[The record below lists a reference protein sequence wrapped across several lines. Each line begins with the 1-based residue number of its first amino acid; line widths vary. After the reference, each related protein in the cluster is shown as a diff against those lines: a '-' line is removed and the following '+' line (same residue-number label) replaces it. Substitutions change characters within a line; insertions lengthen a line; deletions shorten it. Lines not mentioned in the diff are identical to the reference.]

1 MPALRAAEEALKNIK
16 QNDITL
22 IKSVNVPTADTRMVM
37 SAVCILMRVDP
48 IKKMNPETQKKE
60 TDYWKP
66 TQGLMNT
73 SGFLGMMLNY
83 DKEAIDL
90 PLINKLKPFVEM
102 PKFNRE
108 ALIPVSL
115 VVANIGSW
123 VLAMYKFYHV
133 NLIVVPKKA
142 QLKKAQA
149 EYDVVAG
156 ELKIK
161 QDELAIIMAKVNKLK
176 QAL

>member
-73 SGFLGMMLNY
+73 TGFLGY
-83 DKEAIDL
+83 DA
-90 PLINKLKPFVEM
+90 
-102 PKFNRE
+102 
-108 ALIPVSL
+108 
-115 VVANIGSW
+115 
-123 VLAMYKFYHV
+123 
-133 NLIVVPKKA
+133 
-142 QLKKAQA
+142 
-149 EYDVVAG
+149 
-156 ELKIK
+156 
-161 QDELAIIMAKVNKLK
+161 
-176 QAL
+176 

>member
-1 MPALRAAEEALKNIK
+1 
-16 QNDITL
+16 
-22 IKSVNVPTADTRMVM
+22 
-37 SAVCILMRVDP
+37 
-48 IKKMNPETQKKE
+48 
-60 TDYWKP
+60 
-66 TQGLMNT
+66 
-73 SGFLGMMLNY
+73 
-83 DKEAIDL
+83 
-90 PLINKLKPFVEM
+90 M

-133 NLIVVPKKA
+133 NLIVIPKKA

-161 QDELAIIMAKVNKLK
+161 QDELAVIMAKVNKLK